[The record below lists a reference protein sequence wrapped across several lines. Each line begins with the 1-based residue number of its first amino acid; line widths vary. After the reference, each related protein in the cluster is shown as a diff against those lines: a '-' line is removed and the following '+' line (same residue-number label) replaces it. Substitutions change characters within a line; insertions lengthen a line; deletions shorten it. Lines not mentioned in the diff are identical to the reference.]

1 MLDGL
6 IIIFTLLF
14 LVIQVI
20 VSCCLSF
27 VVAKSKKAGG
37 MVVSNFW
44 CDGTPHFLLA
54 FTAIMLLC
62 AVKTGDKLI
71 LMLPIVLSMC
81 LLFHMH
87 VLYYDGEKMNHY
99 SFLFRKNICKAFSVD
114 GKAVVVDFED
124 KKQMVRL
131 SNRKLQKLAPYLEFD
146 NTMEKGVWK

>member
-20 VSCCLSF
+20 IVCCLSF
-27 VVAKSKKAGG
+27 IVAKARKQGG

-44 CDGTPHFLLA
+44 CDSMPYFLLV

-62 AVKTGDKLI
+62 AVKTGDKVI
-71 LMLPIVLSMC
+71 LMLPVVLSMC
-81 LLFHMH
+81 LLFPMH
-87 VLYYDGEKMNHY
+87 VFYYDGEKMNHY
-99 SFLFRKNICKAFSVD
+99 NFLFRKNTCKSFSAD
-114 GKAVVVDFED
+114 GRAVIVDFGD

-146 NTMEKGVWK
+146 DTIEKGMVP